1 MSGTAPSARGSCHS
15 TPPWAAFS
23 DRSSAPAKTGLR
35 VSGQA
40 SELPF
45 AYRLTVSTPAATN
58 ACPSPALIAWNAI
71 RIVCS
76 EDAQ

>member
-15 TPPWAAFS
+15 TPPCAACS
-23 DRSSAPAKTGLR
+23 DRARAAAKTGFM
-35 VSGQA
+35 VSGQL

-45 AYRLTVSTPAATN
+45 AYRLTHSTPALTKTS
-58 ACPSPALIAWNAI
+58 PSPALIAWNAI
-71 RIVCS
+71 RVVCS